1 MSKKGYNV
9 LLLKGISQYNAL
21 RNYIDEIEIGFRMA
35 GYNTCL
41 LDGTEKSIQFQLEEL
56 SYGISFDIIFTC
68 NAVAIDMLKNYFPK
82 AYYVTYLTDHPASHR
97 QRIDMLDENSIVFTC
112 DRRYEAYVR
121 HYFPNIKYVK
131 YIPLSGQAS
140 KRCIP
145 YQNRSKNIVFT
156 GSYGNPEIS
165 YKNIFNC
172 GEELRGIAEYMAE
185 SIIKNPKQDLEACL
199 QQALAHF
206 QMMVSDQ
213 EFQEL
218 ICKLECVAAYARN
231 YYRDKIIRSLV
242 SNDLKVHVFGNGWEA
257 FEGEGKENLILEKGN
272 DYVARKAVADA
283 RTSLNI
289 MPWFKDGFQERIAAA
304 MLSGTVAVTD
314 ESAYIQENFADG
326 RELVLYSLKHL
337 EELPG
342 KIKWLLSHPED
353 AERIARAGRVRAV
366 KELTWQHRTFEMDR
380 YIQEC
385 ASLFPAQAGQYGQI
399 RLIPYRTLHNRQLSM
414 DAASHMYEIM
424 DLIGQV
430 KQYDR
435 LEACDMECLYAK
447 FLFHFAQV
455 NANFPEIQF
464 SGVVYDFLMNVTE
477 TQAETAA
484 ELLNLECMHML
495 AFLLSRE
502 NQELE
507 QEKERL
513 QAQAA
518 AAMAGPNSHSWQVL
532 IGKLKANYGTVE
544 DPEIQDILQTVE
556 QNQYVMAYNQRFI
569 WKFQDGIAKFLEL
582 IQYDQEAGMYYGLW
596 NGRRMY
602 YPREYSKE
610 MAASAFRFACVE
622 QDPVSPHRYLD
633 SSFDVQEGDIVV
645 DAGVAEGNFALDV
658 VEKAK
663 KVYLVECEHKWVEA
677 LQKTFAPWKEKVVIV
692 EKLLGDRTDE
702 QSITID
708 QLVEERYI
716 NFLKL
721 DVEGAE
727 IASLKGA
734 SRVLAN
740 SRNVRCAVCAY
751 HRKHA
756 EREIRKLLENHHF
769 YTSTTKGYMFFK
781 EDMDS
786 WIDGELRH
794 GIVRAVKCES

>member
-1 MSKKGYNV
+1 
-9 LLLKGISQYNAL
+9 
-21 RNYIDEIEIGFRMA
+21 
-35 GYNTCL
+35 
-41 LDGTEKSIQFQLEEL
+41 
-56 SYGISFDIIFTC
+56 
-68 NAVAIDMLKNYFPK
+68 
-82 AYYVTYLTDHPASHR
+82 
-97 QRIDMLDENSIVFTC
+97 MLDENSIVFTC

-353 AERIARAGRVRAV
+353 AERIARAGG
-366 KELTWQHRTFEMDR
+366 
-380 YIQEC
+380 C
-385 ASLFPAQAGQYGQI
+385 
-399 RLIPYRTLHNRQLSM
+399 
-414 DAASHMYEIM
+414 
-424 DLIGQV
+424 
-430 KQYDR
+430 
-435 LEACDMECLYAK
+435 
-447 FLFHFAQV
+447 
-455 NANFPEIQF
+455 
-464 SGVVYDFLMNVTE
+464 
-477 TQAETAA
+477 
-484 ELLNLECMHML
+484 
-495 AFLLSRE
+495 
-502 NQELE
+502 
-507 QEKERL
+507 
-513 QAQAA
+513 
-518 AAMAGPNSHSWQVL
+518 
-532 IGKLKANYGTVE
+532 
-544 DPEIQDILQTVE
+544 
-556 QNQYVMAYNQRFI
+556 
-569 WKFQDGIAKFLEL
+569 
-582 IQYDQEAGMYYGLW
+582 GL
-596 NGRRMY
+596 
-602 YPREYSKE
+602 
-610 MAASAFRFACVE
+610 
-622 QDPVSPHRYLD
+622 
-633 SSFDVQEGDIVV
+633 
-645 DAGVAEGNFALDV
+645 
-658 VEKAK
+658 
-663 KVYLVECEHKWVEA
+663 
-677 LQKTFAPWKEKVVIV
+677 
-692 EKLLGDRTDE
+692 
-702 QSITID
+702 
-708 QLVEERYI
+708 
-716 NFLKL
+716 
-721 DVEGAE
+721 
-727 IASLKGA
+727 
-734 SRVLAN
+734 
-740 SRNVRCAVCAY
+740 
-751 HRKHA
+751 
-756 EREIRKLLENHHF
+756 
-769 YTSTTKGYMFFK
+769 
-781 EDMDS
+781 
-786 WIDGELRH
+786 
-794 GIVRAVKCES
+794 